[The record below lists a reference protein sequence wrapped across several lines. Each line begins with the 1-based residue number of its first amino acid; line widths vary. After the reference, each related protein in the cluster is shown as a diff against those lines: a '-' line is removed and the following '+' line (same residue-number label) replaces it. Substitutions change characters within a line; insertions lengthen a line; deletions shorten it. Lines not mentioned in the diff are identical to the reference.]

1 MAARKP
7 AKKKKPAN
15 KKKVTRKA
23 TKKRSSWLWRFTK
36 IGFVVALFG
45 AILVGGYLFH
55 LDRTITKTFEGRRW
69 STPAQVYA
77 QPLEL
82 FTGVALSQAEL
93 VHELERVGYQRRG
106 TTDVPGT
113 FNITGNRLR
122 AYLRG
127 FEFMDGYREAL
138 RFEASFA
145 GKTLTALTTDGKP
158 AVIVQLEPPSIG
170 SFFPSH
176 GEDRVILPPE
186 QVPTLLR
193 EGLKLVEDKSFD
205 KHLGFDLRGILRA
218 VWVNIRAGERQQGGS
233 TLTQQLVKSYFLDN
247 SRTYSRKLRELAMA
261 IILDAR
267 FEKADLLNA
276 YINEIYLAQDGAR
289 AIHGF
294 GLGAQF
300 YFNKPLAELDTHEI
314 ALLLTVIRGPSYYNP
329 WRHAARARERRDR
342 IINTLLD
349 GQLIDKADAA
359 RAAREPLALA
369 GTTRPGGA
377 YYPAFMDLVRYQL
390 NSSYPPQALA
400 SEGLRIFTT
409 LKPAVQ
415 DRLQDSAN
423 KALAQIEVQKPDT
436 TGSNTGNGDNS
447 ALEEPLQVA
456 AVVTQ
461 SQTGDVLALLGGRGR
476 GGFNRAL
483 KASRPIG
490 SLIKPAVYLTA
501 LERPDFHL
509 ASQIQDAP
517 VNLAQPNGKIW
528 APSNFDEELH
538 GSVPLIRGL
547 ADSLN
552 LATVQLGLQLGVPE
566 ITSRLE
572 TLVTDLKT
580 NPYPSMLLGAVNMN
594 VLQVGE
600 LYGNFAS
607 GGFHSPPKAVIAV
620 LDETNAPLSRYPLQT
635 RQSVDSDAIAQLR
648 AGMRVAMQHGT
659 GRSSPLGQQ
668 GVAGKTGTS
677 NDFRDSWFAGFDAAT
692 LAVVWVGFDNNEP
705 TGLTGAS
712 GALRVWDAF
721 MGSTPIFPLQPVLAN
736 GAAGG
741 MQTQQFDFNT
751 GLGATDGCSRLTEEG
766 LPVPVELVKVPLP
779 SDVELPYLPDCET
792 RAGEPAAK
800 NKLGDRLRR
809 WFSPD

>member
-1 MAARKP
+1 M
-7 AKKKKPAN
+7 
-15 KKKVTRKA
+15 
-23 TKKRSSWLWRFTK
+23 
-36 IGFVVALFG
+36 VVA
-45 AILVGGYLFH
+45 GYLFH

-69 STPAQVYA
+69 SAPAQVYA

-82 FTGVALSQAEL
+82 FTGVALSQADL
-93 VHELERVGYQRRG
+93 VHELERVGYQRRS
-106 TTDVPGT
+106 TLNVPGT

-127 FEFMDGYREAL
+127 FAFMDGYRDAL
-138 RFEASFA
+138 RIEASFA
-145 GKTLTALTTDGKP
+145 GSTLTVLTADGEP

-205 KHLGFDLRGILRA
+205 KHFGFDLRGILRA
-218 VWVNIRAGERQQGGS
+218 IWVNLRAGEKQQGGS

-247 SRTYSRKLRELAMA
+247 SRTYQRKLRELGMA
-261 IILDAR
+261 IILEAR

-276 YINEIYLAQDGAR
+276 YINEIYLAQDGVR
-289 AIHGF
+289 AVHGF

-314 ALLLTVIRGPSYYNP
+314 ALLLTVIRGPSFYNP
-329 WRHAARARERRDR
+329 WRHPERVRERRDR
-342 IINTLLD
+342 IITTLLD
-349 GQLIDKADAA
+349 GGLIDSNDATQSA
-359 RAAREPLALA
+359 HKPLALA

-377 YYPAFMDLVRYQL
+377 YYPAFMDLVREQL
-390 NSSYPPQALA
+390 NSSYPKKALA

-409 LKPAVQ
+409 LKPAFQ
-415 DRLQDSAN
+415 ERLQNSAN
-423 KALAQIEVQKPDT
+423 RALAQIEVQKPT
-436 TGSNTGNGDNS
+436 TAGGD
-447 ALEEPLQVA
+447 APLQVA

-476 GGFNRAL
+476 GGYNRAL

-509 ASQIQDAP
+509 ASQIQDTQVSLP
-517 VNLAQPNGKIW
+517 QPNGKTW
-528 APSNFDEELH
+528 TPNNFDEKNH

-552 LATVQLGLQLGVPE
+552 LATVQLGLQIGVPE
-566 ITSRLE
+566 ITARLGE
-572 TLVTDLKT
+572 LVTNLRT

-607 GGFHSPPKAVIAV
+607 GGFHSSPKAVIAV
-620 LDETNAPLSRYPLQT
+620 LDETNTPLSRYPLQT
-635 RQSVDSDAIAQLR
+635 RQSVSSDSVAQLTE
-648 AGMRVAMQHGT
+648 GMLVAMQRGT
-659 GRSSPLGQQ
+659 GRSSPLAQR

-692 LAVVWVGFDNNEP
+692 LAVVWVGFDNNAP

-721 MGSTPIFPLQPVLAN
+721 MGSTPIFPLQPTIAN
-736 GAAGG
+736 GEAGG
-741 MQTQQFDFNT
+741 MQTQSFDFNT
-751 GLGATDGCSRLTEEG
+751 GLRASGGCSRINMEG
-766 LPVPVELVKVPLP
+766 DLVPVELVSVPLP
-779 SDVELPYLPDCET
+779 SEVDLPRLPGCADNVKPGNE
-792 RAGEPAAK
+792 G
-800 NKLGDRLRR
+800 KLGDRLRR

>member
-7 AKKKKPAN
+7 AKKKKAV
-15 KKKVTRKA
+15 KKQNGRSRTRKTNA
-23 TKKRSSWLWRFTK
+23 TRPSVLWRLIK
-36 IGFVVALFG
+36 VGFVFALLSCVVA
-45 AILVGGYLFH
+45 AGYLFH

-69 STPAQVYA
+69 SVPAQVYA

-82 FTGVALSQAEL
+82 FTGVALSQSDL
-93 VHELERVGYQRRG
+93 VHELQRVGYQRRG
-106 TTDVPGT
+106 TLNVPGT

-127 FEFMDGYREAL
+127 FEFMDGYRDAM
-138 RFEASFA
+138 RIEASFA
-145 GKTLTALTTDGKP
+145 GKTLTALTANGEP

-176 GEDRVILPPE
+176 GEDRVILAPE
-186 QVPTLLR
+186 QVPELLR

-205 KHLGFDLRGILRA
+205 KHFGFDLRGILRA
-218 VWVNIRAGERQQGGS
+218 IWVNLRAGEKQQGGS

-247 SRTYSRKLRELAMA
+247 SRTYRRKLRELGMS
-261 IILDAR
+261 IILEAR
-267 FEKADLLNA
+267 FEKSDLLNA
-276 YINEIYLAQDGAR
+276 YINEIYLAQDGVR

-329 WRHAARARERRDR
+329 WRNPERVRERRDR
-342 IINTLLD
+342 IINALY
-349 GQLIDKADAA
+349 GGGLIDKAAA
-359 RAAREPLALA
+359 TRAAREALALA
-369 GTTRPGGA
+369 GTSRPGGA
-377 YYPAFMDLVRYQL
+377 YYPAFMDLVREQL
-390 NSSYPPQALA
+390 NSNYPPKALA

-415 DRLQDSAN
+415 ERLQRGTQN
-423 KALAQIEVQKPDT
+423 ALAQLEVRKPSIT
-436 TGSNTGNGDNS
+436 NNEG
-447 ALEEPLQVA
+447 PLQVA
-456 AVVTQ
+456 AIVTQ

-476 GGFNRAL
+476 GGYNRAL

-490 SLIKPAVYLTA
+490 SLIKPVVYLSA
-501 LERPDFHL
+501 LEHPDFHL
-509 ASQIQDAP
+509 ATQIQDIQ
-517 VNLAQPNGKIW
+517 VNLPQPNGEIW
-528 APSNFDEELH
+528 TPKNFDEKLH

-572 TLVTDLKT
+572 DLVIDLQS

-594 VLQVGE
+594 VLQVSE

-607 GGFHSPPKAVIAV
+607 GGFHSSPKAVIAV
-620 LDETNAPLSRYPLQT
+620 LDESNTPLSRYPLQSQ
-635 RQSVDSDAIAQLR
+635 QSVSSEAVAQLTE
-648 AGMRVAMQHGT
+648 GMRVAMQRGT
-659 GRSSPLGQQ
+659 GRSSRLAQR

-692 LAVVWVGFDNNEP
+692 LAVVWVGFDDNKP

-721 MGSTPIFPLQPVLAN
+721 MSSTPLFPLQPTTTN
-736 GAAGG
+736 GEAGG
-741 MQTQQFDFNT
+741 LQNQRFDFNT
-751 GLGATDGCSRLTEEG
+751 GLRASAGCSRLTSEG
-766 LPVPVELVKVPLP
+766 LMAPVELISVPLP
-779 SDVELPYLPDCET
+779 GTVELPFLPGCADSTGT
-792 RAGEPAAK
+792 RG
-800 NKLGDRLRR
+800 NKLGDRLKR